1 MLTSFHVELE
11 HTNQPLYGSLVCL
24 SHGQTGS
31 VWLQALTV
39 IKNVFR
45 LFACLF
51 LNGDVVQIREAAA
64 KIPTLVLFPFSV
76 LQGVG
81 CLSSSGWWDTSY
93 FLISMRFCG
102 FLMGHVFCLPS
113 TSEATLVS
121 ECETDGC
128 TIYLCSSHKLCG
140 AQTFWYSVHHSALQH
155 STGSQQ
161 ALQCPLCLFW
171 GQILIPLLL
180 SSPWTENII
189 NWGLIVRFSCS
200 LVKMSLIN
208 LKKTSWKRC

>member
-1 MLTSFHVELE
+1 MFSHVAAAGLMLTSFHVELE

-64 KIPTLVLFPFSV
+64 KIPTLVLCPFSV

-81 CLSSSGWWDTSY
+81 CLSSSG
-93 FLISMRFCG
+93 
-102 FLMGHVFCLPS
+102 
-113 TSEATLVS
+113 
-121 ECETDGC
+121 
-128 TIYLCSSHKLCG
+128 
-140 AQTFWYSVHHSALQH
+140 
-155 STGSQQ
+155 
-161 ALQCPLCLFW
+161 
-171 GQILIPLLL
+171 
-180 SSPWTENII
+180 
-189 NWGLIVRFSCS
+189 
-200 LVKMSLIN
+200 
-208 LKKTSWKRC
+208 